1 MKILISNDDGIDSN
15 GLFSLATKFEELGE
29 VIVIAP
35 DKQMSATSHALTTI
49 VPLRVKKFYK
59 NDKFFGYAVNGSP
72 ADCMKLAIFSLL
84 DEKPDI
90 VLAGINHG
98 RNTGINVMYSG
109 TVAAAAEGF
118 LAGIPSFAVSL
129 SSHNPEKE
137 TDTAAQYAF
146 DIVKEVINKE
156 LRENI
161 FLNINIPAIP
171 KEEIKGVKVVK
182 TAASFWEDEYEKR
195 IDPFRHEY
203 YWFNGAYVYNEMD
216 IDTDDVA
223 IDNGY
228 VAVTPIHYNFTNI
241 NQLETIKFLDN
252 TLEETTNITKQEKF
266 EEKIDEAIE
275 NNKIET

>member
-15 GLFSLATKFEELGE
+15 GLFSLTTKFEELGE

-59 NDKFFGYAVNGSP
+59 NNKFFGYAVNGSP
-72 ADCMKLAIFSLL
+72 ADCMKLALFSLL

-118 LAGIPSFAVSL
+118 IAGIPSFAVSL
-129 SSHNPEKE
+129 SSHNTEKE
-137 TDTAAQYAF
+137 MQTAAQYAF
-146 DIVKEVINKE
+146 DIVKKVINSK
-156 LRENI
+156 LKENI

-171 KEEIKGVKVVK
+171 KEEIKGIKVVK

-195 IDPFRHEY
+195 IDPFRYEY
-203 YWFNGAYVYNEMD
+203 YWFNGTYVYDEMD

-223 IDNGY
+223 VDNGY
-228 VAVTPIHYNFTNI
+228 VAVTPLQYNFTNI
-241 NQLETIKFLDN
+241 HQLETIKFLDN
-252 TLEETTNITKQEKF
+252 TLEETVNTIK
-266 EEKIDEAIE
+266 
-275 NNKIET
+275 